1 MMTVRNNDELKLFL
15 DTIDQC
21 EEVIL
26 ITPDRMEYNLND
38 LPFTYNERSLDAI
51 FLPALH
57 KLCKGV
63 IMTEVRVTRKIKD
76 EDNQT
81 IESNG
86 HVDYWCIYNGYSY
99 AER

>member
-38 LPFTYNERSLDAI
+38 LRERFIGLGKVMSSEESPELEVYARNREDVAKPFHY
-51 FLPALH
+51 
-57 KLCKGV
+57 
-63 IMTEVRVTRKIKD
+63 M
-76 EDNQT
+76 
-81 IESNG
+81 ESIG
-86 HVDYWCIYNGYSY
+86 C
-99 AER
+99 AA

>member
-38 LPFTYNERSLDAI
+38 LRERFIGLGKVMSSEESPELEVYARNREDVAKLFRLDFIVLAVSS
-51 FLPALH
+51 ALLVLF
-57 KLCKGV
+57 KVLEKVLWQNC
-63 IMTEVRVTRKIKD
+63 
-76 EDNQT
+76 
-81 IESNG
+81 
-86 HVDYWCIYNGYSY
+86 
-99 AER
+99 